1 MDEYTAYCDGSFQSS
16 IDCGGWSSVILK
28 NNKIIKKL
36 YQGYKHTTNNRM
48 EIRAVLET
56 LKYFEQPVKITIYSD
71 SQYVVNS
78 IVDKHIYKWF
88 EEQDFSKKNLDL
100 WFELIDLLEFH
111 NVSFV
116 WIKGHE
122 SNELNNLADMLA
134 VHAAQCLNLPNDGIN
149 QNYIQKGGEPLV
161 S

>member
-1 MDEYTAYCDGSFQSS
+1 
-16 IDCGGWSSVILK
+16 
-28 NNKIIKKL
+28 
-36 YQGYKHTTNNRM
+36 M

-149 QNYIQKGGEPLV
+149 QNYIQKGGKPLV